1 MSGCRLAS
9 QVHRTRV
16 MRVSSSFR
24 TGKRLTAWRAGRRST
39 AGMHRSG
46 GRAAATTVDRRREK
60 VDDEAGAATEGAA
73 TAAASFMVVVV
84 VFVGYSGCST
94 FSLSLS
100 CVLSLVER
108 EGGGATTGGREGVN
122 LRSRKGHE
130 FYFLGQRGVESFFS
144 PRFLTLQKKQKL
156 ERGIVVVV
164 RRRRSL
170 SFFAVMSRG
179 SGGGYD
185 RHITIFSP
193 DGRLYQV
200 GASPDASGRKKKSGA
215 P

>member
-1 MSGCRLAS
+1 
-9 QVHRTRV
+9 
-16 MRVSSSFR
+16 
-24 TGKRLTAWRAGRRST
+24 
-39 AGMHRSG
+39 MHRSG

-130 FYFLGQRGVESFFS
+130 FFFL
-144 PRFLTLQKKQKL
+144 
-156 ERGIVVVV
+156 
-164 RRRRSL
+164 
-170 SFFAVMSRG
+170 
-179 SGGGYD
+179 
-185 RHITIFSP
+185 
-193 DGRLYQV
+193 
-200 GASPDASGRKKKSGA
+200 
-215 P
+215 